1 MSVLGCKGRYCVR
14 IPSRSCTPCFMK
26 NLHPSGCIYDE
37 NLAGWFAT
45 PFHGTKIRNIPK
57 QSSEL

>member
-1 MSVLGCKGRYCVR
+1 ME
-14 IPSRSCTPCFMK
+14 
-26 NLHPSGCIYDE
+26 NLHPLGRIYDE

-45 PFHGTKIRNIPK
+45 PFYGTKIRNIPK